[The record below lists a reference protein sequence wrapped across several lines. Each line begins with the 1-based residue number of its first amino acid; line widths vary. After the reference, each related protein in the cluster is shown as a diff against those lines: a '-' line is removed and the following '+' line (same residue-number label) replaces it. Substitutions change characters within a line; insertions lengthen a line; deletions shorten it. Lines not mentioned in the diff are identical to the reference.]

1 MVARRALRSVKQY
14 GKTVVLA
21 LVLTFG
27 VISVWQAWDIAA
39 LLRREARET
48 SRIYGQI
55 FVGLQDTLSTGIA
68 TLFNLAIDVGK
79 TGIPLVITDSA
90 GTPTAAV
97 SIPTEYMPNLE
108 RDPRVREYIA
118 GLDRVNPP
126 LMVPGGWKVHF
137 GDLPMASRLVWL
149 FIVQIA
155 ILVVAAVIGA
165 WAYRTSVESHR
176 DRLWVAMARES
187 AHQLGTPLMSAGA
200 WIERLEDVPDERAH
214 EVAEHLQDDLE
225 RLERVAK
232 RFERI
237 GRPARQ
243 DQVAL
248 GVLAERVSSYFGPR
262 LPKHVNRVQM
272 TVEAPESGPVI
283 EADPVLVEWALEV
296 LVRNS
301 VDALSGRGG
310 QVTIKVERNE
320 NVAKLT
326 VSDNGPGIAPEVRS
340 TLFEPGVSTK
350 SGGWGIGLALARRIV
365 EDVHNGHLEV
375 EQAQQGATFV
385 ATLPVASRSKS
396 DA

>member
-1 MVARRALRSVKQY
+1 MVARKALRYVKQH
-14 GKTVVLA
+14 GKTVVFA
-21 LVLTFG
+21 LVLIFG
-27 VISVWQAWDIAA
+27 GISVWQAWDIAA

-55 FVGLQDTLSTGIA
+55 IVGLQDTLSTGLG
-68 TLFNLAIDVGK
+68 TLLDMAIDVGQ
-79 TGIPLVITDSA
+79 TGIPLVITDST
-90 GTPTAAV
+90 GRPTAAV
-97 SIPTEYMPNLE
+97 SIPTELMPNLE
-108 RDPRVREYIA
+108 RDPRVRDYIA
-118 GLDRVNPP
+118 ELDQVNAP
-126 LMVPGGWKVHF
+126 LTVPGGWQVHF
-137 GDLPMASRLVWL
+137 GDLPVASRLVWL
-149 FIVQIA
+149 WVLQVS
-155 ILVVAAVIGA
+155 ILVVAGVIGA
-165 WAYRTSVESHR
+165 WAYRSSVESHR

-200 WIERLEDVPDERAH
+200 WIERLEDIPDERARRI
-214 EVAEHLQDDLE
+214 AEHLTDDLE

-262 LPKHVNRVQM
+262 LPRHANRVQM
-272 TVEAPESGPVI
+272 TVVAPEAGPVI
-283 EADPVLVEWALEV
+283 EADPVLVEWALEA

-310 QVTIKVERNE
+310 QITITVERDDD
-320 NVAKLT
+320 VAKLT
-326 VSDNGPGIAPEVRS
+326 VRDDGPGIPAEVRS

-365 EDVHNGHLEV
+365 EDVHGGDLEV
-375 EQAQQGATFV
+375 GPAQDGTTFI
-385 ATLPVASRSKS
+385 ATLPVASESTP